1 MARKTRG
8 AAPDARPKG
17 ADPKGAGREGAQG
30 LLDGSIGESAGLLR
44 TAEVLE
50 RTGITHQIL
59 YRYITL
65 GLIEPALVKESGF
78 RLFHPDVVPLIE
90 TIKNLNRR
98 YSLRDIKEIY
108 FRDERVRRH
117 TERTRGPG

>member
-1 MARKTRG
+1 VED
-8 AAPDARPKG
+8 AA
-17 ADPKGAGREGAQG
+17 
-30 LLDGSIGESAGLLR
+30 GEDLLR

-65 GLIEPALVKESGF
+65 GLIEPSVVRETGL
-78 RLFHPDVVPLIE
+78 RLFHPDVVALIE
-90 TIKNLNRR
+90 TIKNLNQR

-108 FRDERVRRH
+108 FKDERVRRH
-117 TERTRGPG
+117 AERTRSPG

>member
-1 MARKTRG
+1 VEDPG
-8 AAPDARPKG
+8 SRPE
-17 ADPKGAGREGAQG
+17 D
-30 LLDGSIGESAGLLR
+30 LLR

-65 GLIEPALVKESGF
+65 GLIEPSMVKASGL
-78 RLFHPDVVPLIE
+78 RLFHRDVVALIE
-90 TIKNLNRR
+90 SIKNLNQR

-117 TERTRGPG
+117 TERTRAPE